1 MQMRGRGRP
10 FKKGEVHNPA
20 GRNGW
25 GTSPKRAFARD
36 IREAAQVF
44 TDKALATLVAALTA
58 EDASWPARISAASA
72 LLDRGHGKP
81 AQPIEGTDKPITWQM
96 IVQQALAIPRD
107 QVKPPAWLEQELA
120 VEATSEKETL
130 N

>member
-1 MQMRGRGRP
+1 MSKGRP

-36 IREAAQVF
+36 IREAAQAY
-44 TDKALATLVAALTA
+44 TDKALATLVSALSA
-58 EDASWPARISAASA
+58 EDAPWPARISAASA
-72 LLDRGHGKP
+72 LLDRAYGKP
-81 AQPIEGTDKPITWQM
+81 TQTIAGDPDKPITWQM

-107 QVKPPAWLEQELA
+107 QVKPPPWLEQELA
-120 VEATSEKETL
+120 AEVAGEKERL